1 MILGDG
7 KKRIQTGTNKR
18 RLDMSVCQMYQ
29 LIKSNQKRIKVYEN
43 LILKSNRQEL
53 IENYQ
58 QKIDKL
64 LKENEKLVNFL

>member
-1 MILGDG
+1 
-7 KKRIQTGTNKR
+7 
-18 RLDMSVCQMYQ
+18 MSVCQMYQ